1 MIDKDRNIV
10 PDTNIINKIM
20 GILKENVSV
29 IALFVPVALVIVSVA
44 KDYLLYIKSYGY
56 YAYFGIEARLMLP
69 LEDKSFFV
77 DISAIAIV
85 VVYWM
90 YSIFT
95 VRMFTIKGN
104 WVGKIITLVIIPYVG
119 SSILMLNTIGFRD
132 ILTYLLSVGLTMIIQ
147 WLLIFSFGYCLVI
160 EIHRD
165 YRSKR
170 NLRKKE
176 RKKTKKDFK
185 KRSNL
190 HKWKER
196 DYRSLG
202 ILIMAIAVL
211 LIIIS
216 FYSSSYRK
224 GQNQKYFGVLEINEV
239 FYAVIDANDERVVL
253 QQCDIEAE
261 KNLLIIYK
269 DTYMCKDNEMLI
281 NYNQYDRVMLK
292 NKTEKGN

>member
-1 MIDKDRNIV
+1 
-10 PDTNIINKIM
+10 M

-29 IALFVPVALVIVSVA
+29 IALFVPVAAVNVSVA

-69 LEDKSFFV
+69 LADKSFFE

-85 VVYWM
+85 VVYWV

-104 WVGKIITLVIIPYVG
+104 WIGKIITLVILPCFG
-119 SSILMLNTIGFRD
+119 SCIVMLYAIGFRD
-132 ILTYLLSVGLTMIIQ
+132 ILIYLLSVGIMMIIQ

-170 NLRKKE
+170 NLRKKP
-176 RKKTKKDFK
+176 KKDIE
-185 KRSNL
+185 KRRNL

-202 ILIMAIAVL
+202 ILIMVIAVL
-211 LIIIS
+211 LIIIC
-216 FYSSSYRK
+216 FYNSSYRK
-224 GQNQKYFGVLEINEV
+224 GQNQNYFGVLEINEV
-239 FYAVIDANDERVVL
+239 FYAVIDANDEKVVL
-253 QQCDIEAE
+253 QQCDIDAE

-269 DTYMCKDNEMLI
+269 DTYMCKDNDILI
-281 NYNQYDRVMLK
+281 NYKRYDRVMLK
-292 NKTEKGN
+292 NKTEKEKYAYSA